1 MKFETDICNGFF
13 GRHETFTPRYGWLKK
28 GYDGV
33 KKNPN
38 IFNSPDAI
46 EELGVGK
53 NMVKSILFWSLATH
67 IVEPVDAINTPRIG
81 GTLKTSQLGDKLL
94 CSKNGWDPYLED
106 PASFWLLHWELCMP
120 TIYAAAWPLAL
131 NNTFLKSFDLKI
143 LTQTILIAKNE
154 LEKLKKYSEASI
166 KKDASCFIR
175 TYSSKADDENK
186 ENEIE
191 CPFTQLN
198 LINLDK
204 DGNHKFNFNH
214 KSNLPPLIFLAACI
228 KFSHHTQING
238 KTISLKKISYAY
250 NSPCMVFKISETQA
264 GTYIEEAVKHIDEIE
279 FVELQ
284 GNRQLQFERD
294 SASLYLEILE
304 RYYAPKSN

>member
-33 KKNPN
+33 KRNSN

-67 IVEPVDAINTPRIG
+67 IVEPIDLTNTPRIG
-81 GTLKTSQLGDKLL
+81 GELKTSKLGDKLL
-94 CSKNGWDPYLED
+94 CSKNGWDTYLED
-106 PASFWLLHWELCMP
+106 PASLWLLHWEICMP
-120 TIYAAAWPLAL
+120 TIYASAWPLAL

-143 LTQTILIAKNE
+143 LTQTISIAKNE
-154 LEKLKKYSEASI
+154 LESLKRYSDESI

-175 TYSSKADDENK
+175 TYSKVNDDNK

-198 LINLDK
+198 LINMDK

-214 KSNLPPLIFLAACI
+214 KNNLPPLIFLAACI

-238 KTISLKKISYAY
+238 KILSLKKISYAY

-264 GTYIEEAVKHIDEIE
+264 GTYLEEAVRDIDDIE
-279 FVELQ
+279 FVESQ

-294 SASLYLEILE
+294 SESLYLEVLE